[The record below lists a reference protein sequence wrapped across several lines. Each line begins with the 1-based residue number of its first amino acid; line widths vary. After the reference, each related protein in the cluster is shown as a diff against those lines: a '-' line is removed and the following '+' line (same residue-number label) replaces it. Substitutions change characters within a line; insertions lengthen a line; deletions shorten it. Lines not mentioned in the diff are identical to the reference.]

1 MLLLVPARSLA
12 MQGVLLINRNA
23 RVPCGV
29 GAFWVGEKG
38 YRVRRQK
45 QRRGRRRGRG
55 EAFIREGRARTC
67 GSIGQGAAREPVG
80 EGELAFSGRAS

>member
-45 QRRGRRRGRG
+45 QRRERRGRG
-55 EAFIREGRARTC
+55 GAFERKGRARTC
-67 GSIGQGAAREPVG
+67 GSTGQGAAREPVG